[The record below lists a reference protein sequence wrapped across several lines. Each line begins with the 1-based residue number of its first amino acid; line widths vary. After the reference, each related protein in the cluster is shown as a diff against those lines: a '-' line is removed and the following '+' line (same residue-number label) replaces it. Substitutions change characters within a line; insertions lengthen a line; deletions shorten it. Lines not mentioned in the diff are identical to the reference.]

1 MFVFILILFLKG
13 YIHIRYYSNMIIV
26 IIVIIIIIIIII
38 IYYYYFFCEVKEV
51 YTSIVLKR
59 EGKKKR

>member
-26 IIVIIIIIIIII
+26 IIVIIIIIII
-38 IYYYYFFCEVKEV
+38 YYYYFFCEVKEV